1 MKLEGS
7 LDVFSLRELI
17 EITVY
22 SSVTGVL
29 NIFASDGVGQLYFR
43 DGRPYHACY
52 GDTTGER
59 AVALLF
65 EQRSATFAFVADITD
80 DSETLWHDPIDLI
93 DTAEHLAARW
103 TQVRMQ
109 IDATWLVPKLISDP
123 EAARFQISPE
133 HWMVLSG
140 IDGERRLDE
149 IAEDLGLE
157 LLEVCEAVL
166 QMQSNGLLA
175 LHKPD
180 PNAPRSKIK
189 AHAKAHNGLLGRVL
203 ADLPLGATKAI
214 DQPNTPRRDPSAT
227 SAEIE
232 RILRLLRGQ

>member
-43 DGRPYHACY
+43 DGQPYHACY
-52 GDTTGER
+52 GDATGER

-65 EQRSATFAFVADITD
+65 EQRSASFAFVADVTND
-80 DSETLWHDPIDLI
+80 NETLWHDPIDLI
-93 DTAEHLAARW
+93 DAGERLAARW
-103 TQVRMQ
+103 MQVRMQ

-123 EAARFQISPE
+123 ETARFQISPE
-133 HWMVLSG
+133 HWMVLSA

-180 PNAPRSKIK
+180 PNGPRSQK
-189 AHAKAHNGLLGRVL
+189 AHKARNSLLGRVL
-203 ADLPLGATKAI
+203 ADLPPSTTKPLE
-214 DQPNTPRRDPSAT
+214 QSRTPPREPSTT